1 MVAISTF
8 SIANL
13 RNEELLGFCQDI
25 DYRIAEAKTIADAE
39 AVKAFRE
46 QVRAYAGELDV
57 TRDINSQ
64 HIIDAD
70 AQVDAAVSGLRA
82 HLQVLLNYPKDSVR
96 EAARKIWCA
105 IEPYG
110 CPTQLSY
117 NEEYAIVARMLDTL
131 EGLDGQLLL
140 DATVDA
146 WLPALRSRYD
156 AFMALRKDFNAE
168 RASQPAGRVKS
179 SKQSLS
185 KAWRALCD
193 YLNGMAI
200 VQPSGELSA
209 LIGDINVSI
218 QSKKNVLKVRKSS
231 KKSADEAAAE
241 AVAIDE

>member
-25 DYRIAEAKTIADAE
+25 AYRIAEAKTLADAD
-39 AVKAFRE
+39 AVKTFRE
-46 QVRAYAGELDV
+46 EVRAYAGELDV
-57 TRDINSQ
+57 TRDINCQ

-70 AQVDAAVSGLRA
+70 AQVDSAVSGLRA

-117 NEEYAIVARMLDTL
+117 NEEYAIVARMLETL
-131 EGLDGQLLL
+131 EGLDSQLLL
-140 DATVDA
+140 DATVEA
-146 WLPALRSRYD
+146 WLPALRTRYD

-168 RASQPAGRVKS
+168 RASQPAGRVKT

-185 KAWRALCD
+185 NAWRTLCN
-193 YLNGMAI
+193 YLNGLAI
-200 VQPSGELSA
+200 VQPSSELDA

-218 QSKKNVLKVRKSS
+218 QTKKNTLKVRKST
-231 KKSADEAAAE
+231 KKTAAE
-241 AVAIDE
+241 AASEAVAVDE